1 MCLGITTNKHFI
13 GNLLIYI
20 ANKIPCLYQTKL
32 LKLLYLIDEYSVS
45 NYGTPMTWLDYEVWE
60 LGPVAKDIYY
70 SKNTFENRFA
80 DYIRFEKIEENK
92 YIVSALK
99 KCNLDEF
106 SEMDL
111 YIIDSVLAKYG
122 SMSGKELI
130 NITHEPNSLWSK
142 VKNEHNLSFKD
153 QKISDYTIDFTEL
166 ISGDE
171 VKLAI
176 YNDAKEN
183 LILFG
188 A

>member
-1 MCLGITTNKHFI
+1 M
-13 GNLLIYI
+13 
-20 ANKIPCLYQTKL
+20 
-32 LKLLYLIDEYSVS
+32 
-45 NYGTPMTWLDYEVWE
+45 
-60 LGPVAKDIYY
+60 
-70 SKNTFENRFA
+70 
-80 DYIRFEKIEENK
+80 
-92 YIVSALK
+92 K

-111 YIIDSVLAKYG
+111 HIIDSVLAKYG